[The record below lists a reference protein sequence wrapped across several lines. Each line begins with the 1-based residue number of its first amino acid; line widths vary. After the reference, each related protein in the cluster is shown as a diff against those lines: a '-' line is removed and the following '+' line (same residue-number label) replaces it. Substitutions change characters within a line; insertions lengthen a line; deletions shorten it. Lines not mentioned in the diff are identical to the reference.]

1 MRKALA
7 FVLLL
12 LSFLSVN
19 AQDNVVDE
27 IVWVI
32 GDEAI
37 LRSDVEEQRMRYQYE
52 GTKIVGDPYCFIPE
66 QLALQKL
73 YLDQAK
79 IDSVTADEKSVSSQV
94 EMRINYLISQVGS
107 KEKVEE
113 YFKKPMPVLKEELRE
128 MVNNQQVILQMQR
141 KIAGEVKVTPAEVS
155 RYFKTLP
162 EDSVPTIPAM
172 VEVQVLSVQ
181 PKVTQSAIDDVKAR
195 LRDFQSRIE
204 SGDAEFST
212 LAILYSEDTESAKR
226 GGEIGY
232 SGRGQLVPEYANV
245 AFGLQ
250 DPKKVSKIVES
261 EFGFHIIQLIDRKG
275 ERVNTRHILLKPRV
289 SLLEKDNAKKRLDSI
304 AEVIRKNTLTFDE
317 SVFLYSDDKNT
328 KNSLGLMTNPKTGA
342 TKFQLQEL
350 PPEVAKAVYN
360 MKTGEISEPFPMI
373 DSRGREVYA
382 IVKLKS
388 SLKTHKANI
397 VDDYLKLK
405 DMCVEQKR
413 NDKLEKWVKDKQS
426 NVYVRIDEKWRNC
439 EFQYPGWVKE

>member
-204 SGDAEFST
+204 SGDAEFY
-212 LAILYSEDTESAKR
+212 IL
-226 GGEIGY
+226 
-232 SGRGQLVPEYANV
+232 
-245 AFGLQ
+245 
-250 DPKKVSKIVES
+250 KIPNRQSV
-261 EFGFHIIQLIDRKG
+261 
-275 ERVNTRHILLKPRV
+275 VV
-289 SLLEKDNAKKRLDSI
+289 RLDTR
-304 AEVIRKNTLTFDE
+304 AEVNLFQ
-317 SVFLYSDDKNT
+317 NM
-328 KNSLGLMTNPKTGA
+328 LM
-342 TKFQLQEL
+342 LL
-350 PPEVAKAVYN
+350 
-360 MKTGEISEPFPMI
+360 
-373 DSRGREVYA
+373 
-382 IVKLKS
+382 L
-388 SLKTHKANI
+388 
-397 VDDYLKLK
+397 DYKIQRRCLKL
-405 DMCVEQKR
+405 
-413 NDKLEKWVKDKQS
+413 
-426 NVYVRIDEKWRNC
+426 
-439 EFQYPGWVKE
+439 